1 MQGAARLCRTWQ
13 GQGVGVSSDAPGC
26 AAADTLGVVGFSL
39 GPLTNPFVAR
49 LFAELLGSTPQ
60 ELRVGVGSGQVRE
73 GTSPGP
79 TRPPE
84 PGRYW
89 LVNVPRRSWSLTL
102 HCS

>member
-1 MQGAARLCRTWQ
+1 MPLAFAEGTQ
-13 GQGVGVSSDAPGC
+13 GQGVRVSSDAPGR

-39 GPLTNPFVAR
+39 GPLTIPFVAR
-49 LFAELLGSTPQ
+49 RFGRIPGSTPQ
-60 ELRVGVGSGQVRE
+60 ENCASDADKFRE
-73 GTSPGP
+73 DTSPGP
-79 TRPPE
+79 TLPPE